1 MRMQLSGAIAFQSL
15 RKPLA
20 TLWGT
25 ETKSLRTTVKTS
37 LIIIRDAAGIR
48 LRQQLASQHQ
58 QPFMRPRLCLRSGA
72 RGVFK
77 AVIRIGS

>member
-1 MRMQLSGAIAFQSL
+1 MQLSGAFAFPSL

-20 TLWGT
+20 ILWGT

-48 LRQQLASQHQ
+48 LRHLLASQHQ
-58 QPFMRPRLCLRSGA
+58 
-72 RGVFK
+72 
-77 AVIRIGS
+77 